1 MIEIMMGNM
10 IGYLG
15 RQIGGNATGGE
26 NSNIIGNF
34 IGNMIEN
41 TTGKQGKYDR
51 IGRQIEGNWRK
62 KEVVHWC
69 HQLEDIED
77 K

>member
-1 MIEIMMGNM
+1 MDL
-10 IGYLG
+10 GYLG

-51 IGRQIEGNWRK
+51 REIGEK
-62 KEVVHWC
+62 KKLCIGVTS
-69 HQLEDIED
+69 
-77 K
+77 